1 MRTRERR
8 CKQGQV
14 ERSESA
20 CDSRTSPRTNET
32 CSLVPCPTVAPRRP
46 SRHIVVDRSTY
57 VQLTPQKKVQ
67 VLVGGRGVFLA
78 GTVVSVRCTVKRFSR
93 RNVRWR
99 YNGKYIRPTGRVKAR
114 NGVLHIR
121 RSRDKD
127 AGLYTCVARN
137 LTADIAIGFHSF
149 EEANDKFRARV
160 DYIGRNSLFMRH
172 LRNRRTRNNIKK
184 WKVFT
189 LPYLLENIGLS
200 NLPLDYMAGNWS
212 ACSKSC
218 GGAGLMYRDIQC
230 ELVHVDY
237 YLMVDDEYCQENGLT
252 PPIESR
258 DCGYQECPHWEVGP
272 WDEVRR
278 FILTPSISTLRLII
292 C

>member
-1 MRTRERR
+1 MR
-8 CKQGQV
+8 CKQGPV
-14 ERSESA
+14 ERHVSA
-20 CDSRTSPRTNET
+20 CDTSTSPTTREI
-32 CSLVPCPTVAPRRP
+32 CSLAMCPTVAPRRP
-46 SRHIVVDRSTY
+46 SRYIVVDRSTY

-67 VLVGGRGVFLA
+67 VLVGGRGIFLP
-78 GTVVSVRCTVKRFSR
+78 GTVVSVRCAVKRFSR

-99 YNGKYIRPTGRVKAR
+99 YNGKYIRRTGRIKAR

-149 EEANDKFRARV
+149 EEAREKFGVRLDFIR
-160 DYIGRNSLFMRH
+160 RNSLFMRQ
-172 LRNRRTRNNIKK
+172 LKKRRARNSIKK

-200 NLPLDYMAGNWS
+200 NLPFDYMAGNWS

-230 ELVHVDY
+230 ELVQPDY

-272 WDEVRR
+272 WAEVCH
-278 FILTPSISTLRLII
+278 IVLTLSINTLWPMI